1 MKITITSN
9 SADISEYLEELK
21 ELEKYKIIEDRTET
35 EHLDFTLD
43 LDPKYLY
50 ELSEDMGYDLVLR
63 CGYGTKD
70 RWVFFVADG
79 TENE

>member
-21 ELEKYKIIEDRTET
+21 ELNKYKIIEDRTET

-43 LDPKYLY
+43 LDPKDLY
-50 ELSEDMGYDLVLR
+50 DLSFDMGYDLVLR
-63 CGYGTKD
+63 SSYSTKD